1 MAKKHTVDPRSTNK
15 IIYDTVSIM
24 GEYLHH
30 NRIKIMG
37 VIFTIKEREDG
48 DPEYDDTSIYMSR
61 EELLQRSSLVYW
73 TLLRRCSIV
82 LYNKDIIKVT
92 QNVINFARTN
102 VGDRMNVLF
111 QTVSEWDKFLIDIT
125 IDGYVFKM
133 QAYTGDKNDYLPYPP
148 ETGDDELDDVN
159 KTIIDIRRLW
169 LTHLQSEDINR
180 SRENARNVS
189 IENARLAVEERKI
202 LSAHKASVRNGGIP
216 TDADSVDEFTS
227 RERDNIDKFI
237 NRMKIKVR
245 YSDDIIDR
253 VKAIISVMNGS
264 KSLIAKEY
272 TIKKKIKLPPDKV
285 SGEEK
290 FKVVTKKNKTDPEL
304 IEAAVTNY
312 REYAKYLKEAVAKYD
327 EAVSRIVKDECLKTI
342 NLILERAMEHND
354 DLKRP
359 LIINDDIMA
368 DIKDNSIDRGVEHK
382 VKHNIK
388 KYGMLSYNDK
398 VRMGLIEK

>member
-1 MAKKHTVDPRSTNK
+1 MAKKPKVDPRSTEK

-24 GEYLHH
+24 GEHLHH
-30 NRIKIMG
+30 NSIKIMD
-37 VIFTIKEREDG
+37 VIFTVKEREEY
-48 DPEYDDTSIYMSR
+48 DPEYDGTSIYMSR
-61 EELLQRSSLVYW
+61 EELLQKPSLVYW
-73 TLLRRCSIV
+73 TLLRRCFIV
-82 LYNKDIIKVT
+82 LYSKNVIKVT
-92 QNVINFARTN
+92 QDIIDFARKN

-125 IDGYVFKM
+125 IDGYVFKL

-148 ETGDDELDDVN
+148 ETGDAVLDNVN
-159 KTIIDIRRLW
+159 KAIIDIRRQW

-180 SRENARNVS
+180 SRENAKNVS
-189 IENARLAVEERKI
+189 VENARLAAEERKI
-202 LSAHKASVRNGGIP
+202 LSAHKASMRNGRTP
-216 TDADSVDEFTS
+216 TDAYSVDEFTS

-245 YSDDIIDR
+245 YGDDIIDR
-253 VKAIISVMNGS
+253 VRAIICVMNGS
-264 KSLIAKEY
+264 KSLIAKDY
-272 TIKKKIKLPPDKV
+272 TVKKKIKLPPDKV

-290 FKVVTKKNKTDPEL
+290 FKVVSKKTKTDPEL
-304 IEAAVTNY
+304 IEAATTNY
-312 REYAKYLKEAVAKYD
+312 REYAKYLREAVVKYD

-368 DIKDNSIDRGVEHK
+368 DIKNNSIDRGVEHK

-398 VRMGLIEK
+398 VRMGLINK

>member
-1 MAKKHTVDPRSTNK
+1 M
-15 IIYDTVSIM
+15 SI
-24 GEYLHH
+24 
-30 NRIKIMG
+30 
-37 VIFTIKEREDG
+37 
-48 DPEYDDTSIYMSR
+48 

-73 TLLRRCSIV
+73 TLLRRCFIV

-92 QNVINFARTN
+92 QDIIDFARAN
-102 VGDRMNVLF
+102 VGDRMTVLF
-111 QTVSEWDKFLIDIT
+111 QTIDEWDKFLIDIT

-148 ETGDDELDDVN
+148 ESGDDELDDVN

-180 SRENARNVS
+180 SKENARNVS
-189 IENARLAVEERKI
+189 IENARLAVEERRI
-202 LSAHKASVRNGGIP
+202 LSAHKASMRNGGIP

-264 KSLIAKEY
+264 KSLIAKDY
-272 TIKKKIKLPPDKV
+272 TTKKRIKLSPDKI

-290 FKVVTKKNKTDPEL
+290 FKVVTKKSKTDPEL

-312 REYAKYLKEAVAKYD
+312 REYAKYLKETVTKYD

-368 DIKDNSIDRGVEHK
+368 DIKNNSIDRGVEHK

-398 VRMGLIEK
+398 VRMGLINK